1 MYLKEIN
8 HLAFITEDI
17 VKTIRYYR
25 DLLGMRLTHGVGHD
39 GFRHYFFKTGNNY
52 IAFFEHAGARTMRRK
67 FPGKPTSEPVGF
79 DHVSISV
86 ASKEDLFALK
96 DRLEA
101 AGIEVHGAVDHG
113 FGWSIY
119 FFDNNNIPLEATWEF
134 LELTKTPAMA
144 EEQPLAIVAE
154 GAEPQPGV
162 WPEVSLPTPPE
173 RMVAHP
179 GNGYVMRE
187 TFLKQGLART
197 TEDFGEAAE

>member
-52 IAFFEHAGARTMRRK
+52 IAFFEYAGARTMQRK

-134 LELTKTPAMA
+134 LEVTKPPAMA

-162 WPEVSLPTPPE
+162 WPEVSRPTPPE
-173 RMVAHP
+173 RMVAHA

-187 TFLKQGLART
+187 IFLKQGLART